1 MRFFTGAATGAEGEA
16 DNDCYS
22 SVGNVVCDRWI
33 LRAHKAAH
41 DVATCIWRLEAV
53 E

>member
-1 MRFFTGAATGAEGEA
+1 MRFFTGATTGAEGEA

-33 LRAHKAAH
+33 LRAHN